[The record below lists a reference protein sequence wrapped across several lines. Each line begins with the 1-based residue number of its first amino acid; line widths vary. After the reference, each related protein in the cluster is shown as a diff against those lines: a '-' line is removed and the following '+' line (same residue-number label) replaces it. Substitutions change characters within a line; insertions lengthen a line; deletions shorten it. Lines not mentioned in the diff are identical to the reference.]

1 MREITPKD
9 SKRLARIGFRAT
21 YGKVM
26 LQLMDVNPNIYTL
39 TADLGSSSGLQ
50 RLMKAYPD
58 RYLNVGIAEQNLIG
72 VSAGLAK
79 SEFIPFAS
87 SFAPFITLRCA
98 EQIKINMGYM
108 KHNVKIVG
116 LASGFAMGEL
126 GNSHYGLEDIA
137 VMRAI
142 PNMVVINPA
151 DCVEL
156 EHCLYAV
163 SEYIGPVYIRLT
175 GDVNVPIVYEKNYN
189 YEIGKGVLLREDT
202 DEVAII
208 ATGSMVYTALQVA
221 KKLEK
226 DNIHC
231 SVVDMHTIKPLDE
244 ELLCKVFDN
253 HKLVVSLE
261 EHFLIGG
268 LGSAIAE
275 FKENNDYNDIKLL
288 MIGVPNEYGP
298 TGSYEYQLTRV
309 GLDVESINNKIKNKY
324 LEVK

>member
-1 MREITPKD
+1 MREITPKEAKIL
-9 SKRLARIGFRAT
+9 SKIGLRAT
-21 YGKVM
+21 YGRVM
-26 LQLMDVNPNIYTL
+26 FQLIKKNPKIYVLSADV
-39 TADLGSSSGLQ
+39 SFFSGL
-50 RLMKAYPD
+50 RRIINIYPD
-58 RYLNVGIAEQNLIG
+58 RFLNTGIAEQSLIG
-72 VSAGLAK
+72 ISSGMAK
-79 SEFIPFAS
+79 SGLIPFAS
-87 SFAPFITLRCA
+87 TYASFITLRCA

-108 KHNVKIVG
+108 KQNVKLVG
-116 LASGFAMGEL
+116 LGSGFAMSEL
-126 GNSHYGLEDIA
+126 GNTHYGLEDMA
-137 VMRAI
+137 VMRSI
-142 PNMVVINPA
+142 PNVVIINPA

-163 SEYIGPVYIRLT
+163 SEYEGPVYIRLT
-175 GDVNVPIVYEKNYN
+175 ADVNAPIVYEKNYN
-189 YEIGKGVLLREDT
+189 YEIGKGILLREDI
-202 DEVAII
+202 DEVAIV

-221 KKLEK
+221 KKLEN